1 MKKLLIAA
9 LVLLSAQLSAQ
20 EALFQGIKLI
30 QIEEGVRD
38 FTVTDEYQS
47 YVLYEKLIDECIS
60 YTIIPQ
66 ETLNKEDLFGVFFN
80 FKDQM
85 VLYVLCRGGI
95 VEGSLIRHKYAEY
108 KYWDEKCIHLNN
120 SKIWYDKETMRCTLC
135 EGWVP
140 PKYRIQS

>member
-47 YVLYEKLIDECIS
+47 YVLHKKLIYECIS

-85 VLYVLCRGGI
+85 VLYILRRGGI
-95 VEGSLIRHKYAEY
+95 VEGSLIRHKYAEH

-120 SKIWYDKETMRCTLC
+120 SEMRYDKETMRCAWC